1 MKLSVIIVNYNVKY
15 YLEQCLLSLESAA
28 RGLEYEIIVVDNAS
42 TDGSNDYIPTRFP
55 KIKWIACEE
64 NGGFSHGNIIA
75 YSHAKGEYVLMLNPD
90 TIVTRKAIIE
100 SIEFMDSNPNVG
112 CCGVKMINRDGSFAM
127 ESRRGIVTPWGS
139 ICKATGLCRRF
150 PNNKLFGHYYMS
162 YLDKDQANPI
172 EMTSGAFML
181 LRKKTL
187 QEVGFLDEQFFMYW
201 EDSDLSYRILK
212 AGYKN
217 YYLPNPILHYKGE
230 SSVKSILRYR
240 YWLYSSLQLFFKK
253 HSPLYYIISYIPLSF
268 TAWYLKSR
276 IGKEKEK
283 SEETQSNF
291 LVIGSKE
298 AIEDI
303 KEIFSLHNIKGNHQY
318 IVADESNNPDGHTS
332 KEISTEGFTHILYDY
347 DNYSFDTIIE
357 LIQKTHSK
365 KLRLATYSTNSKR
378 IITDGAVYGYDNK

>member
-1 MKLSVIIVNYNVKY
+1 MKLSIIIVNYNVKY

-55 KIKWIACEE
+55 QIKWIACEE

-75 YSHAKGEYVLMLNPD
+75 YSHATGEYVLMLNPD

-100 SIEFMDSNPNVG
+100 SIEFMDSNHNVG

-127 ESRRGIVTPWGS
+127 ESRRGIVTPWVS
-139 ICKATGLCRRF
+139 ICKATGLCRRY
-150 PNNKLFGHYYMS
+150 PNNRLFGHYYMS
-162 YLDKDQANPI
+162 YLDKDKANPI

-240 YWLYSSLQLFFKK
+240 YWLYSSLRLFFKK
-253 HSPLYYIISYIPLSF
+253 HSPLYYIISYIPLTF

-276 IGKEKEK
+276 IGKDKEN

-298 AIEDI
+298 AIEEI

>member
-75 YSHAKGEYVLMLNPD
+75 YSHATGEYVLMLNPD
-90 TIVTRKAIIE
+90 TIVTRKAIID
-100 SIEFMDSNPNVG
+100 SIEFMDSNHNVG

-127 ESRRGIVTPWGS
+127 ESRRGIVTPWVS
-139 ICKATGLCRRF
+139 ICKATGLCRRY

-240 YWLYSSLQLFFKK
+240 YWLYSSLRLFFKK
-253 HSPLYYIISYIPLSF
+253 HSPLYYIISYIPLTF

-276 IGKEKEK
+276 IGKDKEK

-298 AIEDI
+298 ANEEI
-303 KEIFSLHNIKGNHQY
+303 KEILL
-318 IVADESNNPDGHTS
+318 VAKQLKPRD
-332 KEISTEGFTHILYDY
+332 LY
-347 DNYSFDTIIE
+347 
-357 LIQKTHSK
+357 
-365 KLRLATYSTNSKR
+365 
-378 IITDGAVYGYDNK
+378 

>member
-28 RGLEYEIIVVDNAS
+28 RGVDYEIIIVDNAS

-55 KIKWIACEE
+55 KIKWIACDE
-64 NGGFSHGNIIA
+64 NGGFSHGNTIA
-75 YSHAKGEYVLMLNPD
+75 YSHATGEYVLMLNPD
-90 TIVTRKAIIE
+90 TIVTRKAIVD

-127 ESRRGIVTPWGS
+127 ESRRGIVTPWVS
-139 ICKATGLCRRF
+139 ICKATGLCRRY
-150 PNNKLFGHYYMS
+150 PDKKLFGHYYMS
-162 YLDKDQANPI
+162 YLDKEQANPI

-181 LRKKTL
+181 LRNKTL

-240 YWLYSSLQLFFKK
+240 YWLYSSLRLFFKK
-253 HSPLYYIISYIPLSF
+253 HSPLYYIISYIPLTF
-268 TAWYLKSR
+268 TAWYLKNR
-276 IGKEKEK
+276 IGKDKEK

-291 LVIGSKE
+291 LVIGSKQATE
-298 AIEDI
+298 EI

-318 IVADESNNPDGHTS
+318 IVADESSDPYGHTS
-332 KEISTEGFTHILYDY
+332 KEISIEGFTHILYDY

>member
-75 YSHAKGEYVLMLNPD
+75 YSHATGEYVLMLNPD
-90 TIVTRKAIIE
+90 TIVTRKAIID
-100 SIEFMDSNPNVG
+100 SIEFMDGNPNVG

-127 ESRRGIVTPWGS
+127 ESRRGIVTPWVS
-139 ICKATGLCRRF
+139 ICKATGLCRRY

-162 YLDKDQANPI
+162 YLDKDKANPI

-276 IGKEKEK
+276 IGKDKEK

-298 AIEDI
+298 AIEEI